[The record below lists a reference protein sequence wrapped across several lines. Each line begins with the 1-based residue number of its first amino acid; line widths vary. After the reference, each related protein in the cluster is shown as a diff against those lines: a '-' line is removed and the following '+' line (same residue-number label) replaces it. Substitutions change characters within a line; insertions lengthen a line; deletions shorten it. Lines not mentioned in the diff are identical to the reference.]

1 MEDVIRMHF
10 AQIPLVAL
18 LVDVKQVIQEM
29 VLIVMV
35 WLFSK
40 IKIKNKKSH

>member
-1 MEDVIRMHF
+1 MLMQFV
-10 AQIPLVAL
+10 QIPLEVL
-18 LVDVKQVIQEM
+18 VVDVKQDILEM

-40 IKIKNKKSH
+40 IKIKNKK